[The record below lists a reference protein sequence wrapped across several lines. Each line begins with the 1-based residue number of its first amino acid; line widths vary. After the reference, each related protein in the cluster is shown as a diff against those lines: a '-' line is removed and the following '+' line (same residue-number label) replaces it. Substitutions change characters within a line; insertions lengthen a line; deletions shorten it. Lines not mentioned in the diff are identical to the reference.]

1 MTLFIDIEN
10 KKLVQSLTSDRSVPA
25 PIFMQGDNEPL
36 EIFLLQKGGESLYEI
51 KQLVVGT
58 DFLRVA
64 IARFKGYP
72 KSLTYAAGY
81 ALNPNGAAEVVLPLN
96 TTAIE
101 NAVQESEYI
110 TAFLEVEYSNTA
122 GRIITILQT
131 ACRVKNDLIE
141 NAPAVEL
148 QEQFYDKVYTDA
160 IFSKKSANLSDLADK
175 SASRKNLDVYAK
187 SEVYNK
193 SEVDVQEAKNLKKAS
208 NLADVADK
216 SAARTNL
223 DVPQKRELFKYMKC
237 GIWSDTSLSV
247 TSEYGATLG
256 DDFVAGNCS
265 TFLTIYLPE
274 STAYYTQLY
283 AISYADSGMF
293 IPEISADGRTLKLG
307 YIYQESESGGSEIV
321 ERTAAISKAIEYGD
335 RIALTVDGRNFKLY
349 KGIELVSSGVIPEE
363 LSITGASL
371 FLGWKGLKQVMAYS
385 NSLLLPLT
393 SNEGKT
399 SKINYSIEDFANG
412 NLPPKG
418 ILNSRY
424 HYFRNTFASSFTHNS
439 SHSKGVGGA
448 EIGGK
453 KDVLKISLVPDTY
466 NTSHE
471 YELPTK
477 YFSGNGMLH
486 KIRFS
491 IYLPTTNPNITKV
504 QLRLGSIA
512 PSSAGTIIS
521 KTDNIDKSGVILPKD
536 EWQTV
541 EMILTLKW
549 SGAFKLYLYKGNNSY
564 FKLEEESTDAVYL
577 HSITCSCLQGFEGF
591 FYDAE
596 FEAILSEDVFAEV
609 QKIMA
614 YNAVE
619 KGPQVRNKYN
629 ALLAGKAYCANCKTA
644 MVHTYTKKMGAKVYR
659 YYICSNATKRG
670 WKNCPHPSLSAP
682 ELESYIVSELERIS
696 GDAKLRDEVIDSFYE
711 KANAELAETVK
722 NENSVKRTLTEIRK
736 KISSGTDSLELR
748 KKESDIS
755 GTLSEIGIER
765 QKLEN
770 RIRCGKD
777 RLGQIFADFGLLWRK
792 LNFKE

>member
-1 MTLFIDIEN
+1 MTLFIDVEN

-25 PIFMQGDNEPL
+25 PVFIQGDNEPL
-36 EIFLLQKGGESLYEI
+36 EIFLLQKGGESLYEV
-51 KQLVVGT
+51 KPLVVGT

-72 KSLTYAAGY
+72 KSLTYASGY
-81 ALNPNGAAEVVLPLN
+81 TLNPNGGAEVLLPLN

-110 TAFLEVEYSNTA
+110 TAFLEVEYSDTA
-122 GRIITILQT
+122 GRIVTILQT

-148 QEQFYDKVYTDA
+148 QEQFYDKVYVDEV
-160 IFSKKSANLSDLADK
+160 FSKKSANLSDLADK
-175 SASRKNLDVYAK
+175 SASRTNLSVYSK
-187 SEVYNK
+187 SETDAKDALALEKASNLSDLANKETARSNLSVYSK
-193 SEVDVQEAKNLKKAS
+193 SEVDSKHELDLKKAENLS
-208 NLADVADK
+208 DLADTGQ
-216 SAARTNL
+216 ARANL
-223 DVPQKRELFKYMKC
+223 DVPQKRDLFKYMKC

-247 TSEYGATLG
+247 PSEYGATLG

-265 TFLTIYLPE
+265 TFLTVYLPE
-274 STAYYTQLY
+274 PTSYYTQLY
-283 AISYADSGMF
+283 AISYADSGIF
-293 IPEISADGRTLKLG
+293 TPEISADGNTLKLG

-321 ERTAAISKAIEYGD
+321 EKTAAISKAIEYGD

-349 KGIELVSSGVIPEE
+349 KGIELVSSGVIPDE
-363 LSITGASL
+363 LSITGASS

-393 SNEGKT
+393 ASEGKT
-399 SKINYSIEDFANG
+399 TKINYSIEDFANG
-412 NLPPKG
+412 NFPPKG

-424 HYFRNTFASSFTHNS
+424 NYFRSTFASSFTRNS

-453 KDVLKISLVPDTY
+453 KNVLKISLVPDTY

-504 QLRLGSIA
+504 QLRLGSVA
-512 PSSAGTIIS
+512 PSSAGTIVS

-541 EMILTLKW
+541 EMILSLKW
-549 SGAFKLYLYKGNNSY
+549 SGSFKLYLYKGSNSY
-564 FKLEEESTDAVYL
+564 FKLEEESIDAVYL

-591 FYDAE
+591 FYGAGNSGFWKNYGASSRDLAYYGWSLP
-596 FEAILSEDVFAEV
+596 FEGNGS
-609 QKIMA
+609 
-614 YNAVE
+614 
-619 KGPQVRNKYN
+619 
-629 ALLAGKAYCANCKTA
+629 
-644 MVHTYTKKMGAKVYR
+644 YTKHIAVSSFSSATYLYAEGFPTGLELSQIVLRFDSELPDTSTAENEIQKNVFRLRTNDDTVCEEQLPAIPANR
-659 YYICSNATKRG
+659 PYYIYPKRG
-670 WKNCPHPSLSAP
+670 LP
-682 ELESYIVSELERIS
+682 ELY
-696 GDAKLRDEVIDSFYE
+696 Y
-711 KANAELAETVK
+711 
-722 NENSVKRTLTEIRK
+722 
-736 KISSGTDSLELR
+736 SLEVAPMYAC
-748 KKESDIS
+748 
-755 GTLSEIGIER
+755 
-765 QKLEN
+765 N
-770 RIRCGKD
+770 CGGSVD
-777 RLGQIFADFGLLWRK
+777 LIFTK
-792 LNFKE
+792 VS

>member
-1 MTLFIDIEN
+1 MTLFIDVEN

-25 PIFMQGDNEPL
+25 PVFMQGDNEPL
-36 EIFLLQKGGESLYEI
+36 EIFLLQKGGESLYEV
-51 KQLVVGT
+51 KALVVGT

-81 ALNPNGAAEVVLPLN
+81 ALNPNGGAEVVLPLN

-110 TAFLEVEYSNTA
+110 TAFLEVEYSDTA
-122 GRIITILQT
+122 GRIVTILQT

-148 QEQFYDKVYTDA
+148 QEQFYDKVYTDTV
-160 IFSKKSANLSDLADK
+160 FSKKSANLSDLADK
-175 SASRKNLDVYAK
+175 AASRTNLSVYSK
-187 SEVYNK
+187 SETDAN
-193 SEVDVQEAKNLKKAS
+193 DALALKKAS
-208 NLADVADK
+208 NLSDLANKETARSNLSVYSKSEVDSKQELDLKKAENLSDLADTGQ
-216 SAARTNL
+216 ARANL
-223 DVPQKRELFKYMKC
+223 DVPQKRDLFKYMKC
-237 GIWSDTSLSV
+237 GIWSDASLSV
-247 TSEYGATLG
+247 PSEYGATLG

-265 TFLTIYLPE
+265 TFLTVYLPE
-274 STAYYTQLY
+274 PTAYYTQLY

-293 IPEISADGRTLKLG
+293 TPEISVDGNTLKLG

-349 KGIELVSSGVIPEE
+349 KGIELVSSGIIPDE
-363 LSITGASL
+363 LSITGASS
-371 FLGWKGLKQVMAYS
+371 FLGWKGLKQIMAYS
-385 NSLLLPLT
+385 NSLLLLLT
-393 SNEGKT
+393 ASEGKT
-399 SKINYSIEDFANG
+399 AKINYSIEDFANG
-412 NLPPKG
+412 NFPPKG

-424 HYFRNTFASSFTHNS
+424 HYFRSTFASSFTRNS

-453 KDVLKISLVPDTY
+453 KNALKISLVSDTY

-471 YELPTK
+471 YELPSK

-512 PSSAGTIIS
+512 PTSAGTIVS
-521 KTDNIDKSGVILPKD
+521 KTENIDKSGVILPKD

-591 FYDAE
+591 FYGAGNSGFWKNYGASSRDLAFYGWSLP
-596 FEAILSEDVFAEV
+596 FEG
-609 QKIMA
+609 
-614 YNAVE
+614 N
-619 KGPQVRNKYN
+619 GN
-629 ALLAGKAYCANCKTA
+629 
-644 MVHTYTKKMGAKVYR
+644 YTKHIAVSSFSSTTYLYAEGFPSGLELSQIVLRFDSELPDTSSAEDEIQKNVFRLRTNDDTVCEEQLPAIPANR
-659 YYICSNATKRG
+659 PYYIYPKRG
-670 WKNCPHPSLSAP
+670 LP
-682 ELESYIVSELERIS
+682 ELY
-696 GDAKLRDEVIDSFYE
+696 Y
-711 KANAELAETVK
+711 
-722 NENSVKRTLTEIRK
+722 
-736 KISSGTDSLELR
+736 SLE
-748 KKESDIS
+748 IAPMYAC
-755 GTLSEIGIER
+755 
-765 QKLEN
+765 N
-770 RIRCGKD
+770 CGGSVD
-777 RLGQIFADFGLLWRK
+777 LIFTK
-792 LNFKE
+792 VS

>member
-1 MTLFIDIEN
+1 MTLFIDVEN
-10 KKLVQSLTSDRSVPA
+10 KKLVQSLTSDRSVSA
-25 PIFMQGDNEPL
+25 PVFMQGDNEPL
-36 EIFLLQKGGESLYEI
+36 EIFLLQKGGESLYEV
-51 KQLVVGT
+51 KPLVVGT

-81 ALNPNGAAEVVLPLN
+81 ALNPNGGAEVVLPLN

-110 TAFLEVEYSNTA
+110 TAFLEVEYSDTA
-122 GRIITILQT
+122 GRIVTILQT

-141 NAPAVEL
+141 NAPALEL
-148 QEQFYDKVYTDA
+148 QEQFYDKVYTDTVFA
-160 IFSKKSANLSDLADK
+160 KKSANLSDLADK
-175 SASRKNLDVYAK
+175 SASRANLDVYAK
-187 SEVYNK
+187 GEVYNK
-193 SEVDVQEAKNLKKAS
+193 SEVDTQESKNLKKAS

-223 DVPQKRELFKYMKC
+223 DVPQRRDLFKYMKC

-247 TSEYGATLG
+247 PSEYGATLG

-265 TFLTIYLPE
+265 TFLTVYLPE
-274 STAYYTQLY
+274 PTAYYTQLY
-283 AISYADSGMF
+283 SISYADSGMF
-293 IPEISADGRTLKLG
+293 TPEIPADGNTLKLG
-307 YIYQESESGGSEIV
+307 YIYQESESGGSEMV
-321 ERTAAISKAIEYGD
+321 DRTAEISKAIEYGD

-349 KGIELVSSGVIPEE
+349 KGIELVSSGVIADE
-363 LSITGASL
+363 LSVTGASS

-393 SNEGKT
+393 ASEGKT
-399 SKINYSIEDFANG
+399 AKINYSIEDFANG
-412 NLPPKG
+412 NFPPKG

-424 HYFRNTFASSFTHNS
+424 HYFRSTFASSFTRNS

-453 KDVLKISLVPDTY
+453 KNVLKISLVPDTY

-512 PSSAGTIIS
+512 PASAGTILS
-521 KTDNIDKSGVILPKD
+521 KTDNIDKSGVIMPKD

-549 SGAFKLYLYKGNNSY
+549 SGAFKLYLYKGTSSY

-591 FYDAE
+591 FY
-596 FEAILSEDVFAEV
+596 
-609 QKIMA
+609 
-614 YNAVE
+614 
-619 KGPQVRNKYN
+619 G
-629 ALLAGKAYCANCKTA
+629 AGNS
-644 MVHTYTKKMGAKVYR
+644 GF
-659 YYICSNATKRG
+659 
-670 WKNCPHPSLSAP
+670 WKNHGASS
-682 ELESYIVSELERIS
+682 
-696 GDAKLRDEVIDSFYE
+696 RDLAFY
-711 KANAELAETVK
+711 
-722 NENSVKRTLTEIRK
+722 
-736 KISSGTDSLELR
+736 G
-748 KKESDIS
+748 
-755 GTLSEIGIER
+755 
-765 QKLEN
+765 
-770 RIRCGKD
+770 
-777 RLGQIFADFGLLWRK
+777 
-792 LNFKE
+792 

>member
-1 MTLFIDIEN
+1 MTLFIDVEN

-25 PIFMQGDNEPL
+25 PVFMQGDNEPL
-36 EIFLLQKGGESLYEI
+36 EIFLLQKGGESLYEV
-51 KQLVVGT
+51 KALVVGT

-81 ALNPNGAAEVVLPLN
+81 ALNPNGGAEVVLPLN

-110 TAFLEVEYSNTA
+110 TAFLEVEYSDTA
-122 GRIITILQT
+122 GRIVTILQT

-148 QEQFYDKVYTDA
+148 QEQFYDKVYTDTV
-160 IFSKKSANLSDLADK
+160 FSKKSANLSDLADK
-175 SASRKNLDVYAK
+175 AASRTNLSVYSK
-187 SEVYNK
+187 SETDAN
-193 SEVDVQEAKNLKKAS
+193 DALALKKAS
-208 NLADVADK
+208 NLSDLANKETARSNLSVYSKSEVDSKQELDLKKAETLSDLADTGQ
-216 SAARTNL
+216 ARANL
-223 DVPQKRELFKYMKC
+223 DVPQKRDLFKYMKC
-237 GIWSDTSLSV
+237 GIWSDASLSV
-247 TSEYGATLG
+247 PSEYGATLG

-265 TFLTIYLPE
+265 TFLTVYLPE
-274 STAYYTQLY
+274 PTAYYTQLY
-283 AISYADSGMF
+283 AVSYADSGMF

-307 YIYQESESGGSEIV
+307 YIYQESESGGTETV
-321 ERTAAISKAIEYGD
+321 EKTAAISKAIEYGD

-349 KGIELVSSGVIPEE
+349 KGIELVSSGVIPDE
-363 LSITGASL
+363 LSITGASS

-393 SNEGKT
+393 ASEGKT
-399 SKINYSIEDFANG
+399 AKINYSIEDFANG
-412 NLPPKG
+412 NFPPKG

-424 HYFRNTFASSFTHNS
+424 HYFRSTFASSFTHNS

-453 KDVLKISLVPDTY
+453 KNALKISLVPDTY
-466 NTSHE
+466 NATHE

-512 PSSAGTIIS
+512 PASAGTIVS

-549 SGAFKLYLYKGNNSY
+549 SGAFKLYLYKGSSAY

-577 HSITCSCLQGFEGF
+577 HSITCSCLQGLEGF
-591 FYDAE
+591 FYGAGNSGFWKNYGASSRDLAYYGWSLP
-596 FEAILSEDVFAEV
+596 FEGNGS
-609 QKIMA
+609 
-614 YNAVE
+614 
-619 KGPQVRNKYN
+619 
-629 ALLAGKAYCANCKTA
+629 
-644 MVHTYTKKMGAKVYR
+644 YTKHIAVSSFSSTTYLYAEGFPSGLELSQIVLRFDSELPDTSSAEDEILKNVFRLRTNDDTVCEEQLPAIPANR
-659 YYICSNATKRG
+659 PYYIYPKRG
-670 WKNCPHPSLSAP
+670 LP
-682 ELESYIVSELERIS
+682 ELY
-696 GDAKLRDEVIDSFYE
+696 Y
-711 KANAELAETVK
+711 
-722 NENSVKRTLTEIRK
+722 
-736 KISSGTDSLELR
+736 SLEIAPLYAC
-748 KKESDIS
+748 
-755 GTLSEIGIER
+755 
-765 QKLEN
+765 N
-770 RIRCGKD
+770 CGGSVD
-777 RLGQIFADFGLLWRK
+777 LIFTK
-792 LNFKE
+792 VS

>member
-36 EIFLLQKGGESLYEI
+36 EIFLLQKGGESLYEV
-51 KQLVVGT
+51 KPLVVGT

-64 IARFKGYP
+64 IACFKGYP

-81 ALNPNGAAEVVLPLN
+81 TLNPNGGAEVVLPLN

-110 TAFLEVEYSNTA
+110 TAFLEVEYSDTA
-122 GRIITILQT
+122 GRIVTILQI

-148 QEQFYDKVYTDA
+148 QEQFYDKVYTDTV
-160 IFSKKSANLSDLADK
+160 FSKKSANLSDLADK
-175 SASRKNLDVYAK
+175 AASRTNLSVYSK
-187 SEVYNK
+187 SETDAN
-193 SEVDVQEAKNLKKAS
+193 DALALKKAS
-208 NLADVADK
+208 NLSDLANKETSRSNLSVYSKSEVDSKHELDLKKAENLSDLADTGQ
-216 SAARTNL
+216 ARANL
-223 DVPQKRELFKYMKC
+223 DVPQKRDLFKYMKC
-237 GIWSDTSLSV
+237 GIWSDASLSV
-247 TSEYGATLG
+247 PSEYGTTLG

-265 TFLTIYLPE
+265 TFLTVYLPE
-274 STAYYTQLY
+274 PTAYYMQLY
-283 AISYADSGMF
+283 SISYADSGMF
-293 IPEISADGRTLKLG
+293 TPEISADGNTLKLG

-321 ERTAAISKAIEYGD
+321 ERTVAISKTIEYGD

-349 KGIELVSSGVIPEE
+349 KGIELVSSGVIPDE
-363 LSITGASL
+363 LSITGASS

-393 SNEGKT
+393 ASEGKT
-399 SKINYSIEDFANG
+399 AKINYSIEDFANG
-412 NLPPKG
+412 NFPPKG

-424 HYFRNTFASSFTHNS
+424 HYFRSTFASSFTRNS

-453 KDVLKISLVPDTY
+453 KNVLKISLVPDTY

-504 QLRLGSIA
+504 QLRLGSVA
-512 PSSAGTIIS
+512 PSSAGTIVS

-549 SGAFKLYLYKGNNSY
+549 SGAFKLYLYKGSSAY

-591 FYDAE
+591 FYGAGNSGFWKNHGASSRDLAYYGWSLP
-596 FEAILSEDVFAEV
+596 FEGNGS
-609 QKIMA
+609 
-614 YNAVE
+614 
-619 KGPQVRNKYN
+619 
-629 ALLAGKAYCANCKTA
+629 
-644 MVHTYTKKMGAKVYR
+644 YTKHIAVSSFSSTTYLYAEGFPSGLELSQIVLRFNSELPDTSSAEDEIQKNVFRLRTNDDTVCEEQLPAIPANR
-659 YYICSNATKRG
+659 PYYIYPKRG
-670 WKNCPHPSLSAP
+670 LP
-682 ELESYIVSELERIS
+682 ELY
-696 GDAKLRDEVIDSFYE
+696 Y
-711 KANAELAETVK
+711 
-722 NENSVKRTLTEIRK
+722 
-736 KISSGTDSLELR
+736 SLE
-748 KKESDIS
+748 IAPMYAC
-755 GTLSEIGIER
+755 
-765 QKLEN
+765 N
-770 RIRCGKD
+770 CGGSVD
-777 RLGQIFADFGLLWRK
+777 LIFTK
-792 LNFKE
+792 VS

>member
-1 MTLFIDIEN
+1 MTLFIDVEN

-25 PIFMQGDNEPL
+25 PVFMQGDNEPL
-36 EIFLLQKGGESLYEI
+36 EIFLLQKGGESLYEV
-51 KQLVVGT
+51 KPLVVGT

-81 ALNPNGAAEVVLPLN
+81 ALNPNGGAEVVLPLN

-110 TAFLEVEYSNTA
+110 TAFLEVEYSDTA
-122 GRIITILQT
+122 GRIVTILQT

-148 QEQFYDKVYTDA
+148 QEQFYDRVYTDTV
-160 IFSKKSANLSDLADK
+160 FSKKSANLSDLADK

-187 SEVYNK
+187 GEVYNK
-193 SEVDVQEAKNLKKAS
+193 SQIDAQEAKNLKKAS

-216 SAARTNL
+216 AVARANL
-223 DVPQKRELFKYMKC
+223 DVPQKRDLFKYMKC

-247 TSEYGATLG
+247 PSEYGATLG

-274 STAYYTQLY
+274 PTAYYTQLY
-283 AISYADSGMF
+283 AVSYADSGMF
-293 IPEISADGRTLKLG
+293 TPEISADGNTLKLG
-307 YIYQESESGGSEIV
+307 YIYQESESGGSEMV
-321 ERTAAISKAIEYGD
+321 DRTAAISKAIEYGD

-349 KGIELVSSGVIPEE
+349 KGIELVSSGVIPDE
-363 LSITGASL
+363 LSITGASS

-393 SNEGKT
+393 ASEGKT
-399 SKINYSIEDFANG
+399 AKINYSIEDFANG
-412 NLPPKG
+412 NFPSKG

-424 HYFRNTFASSFTHNS
+424 HYFRSTFASSFTRNS

-453 KDVLKISLVPDTY
+453 KNVLKISLVPDTY
-466 NTSHE
+466 NASHE

-512 PSSAGTIIS
+512 PASAGTIVS

-541 EMILTLKW
+541 EMTLTLKW
-549 SGAFKLYLYKGNNSY
+549 SGAFSSYKRQS
-564 FKLEEESTDAVYL
+564 
-577 HSITCSCLQGFEGF
+577 
-591 FYDAE
+591 
-596 FEAILSEDVFAEV
+596 
-609 QKIMA
+609 
-614 YNAVE
+614 
-619 KGPQVRNKYN
+619 
-629 ALLAGKAYCANCKTA
+629 ALGLPT
-644 MVHTYTKKMGAKVYR
+644 
-659 YYICSNATKRG
+659 
-670 WKNCPHPSLSAP
+670 PSP
-682 ELESYIVSELERIS
+682 
-696 GDAKLRDEVIDSFYE
+696 
-711 KANAELAETVK
+711 
-722 NENSVKRTLTEIRK
+722 
-736 KISSGTDSLELR
+736 
-748 KKESDIS
+748 
-755 GTLSEIGIER
+755 
-765 QKLEN
+765 
-770 RIRCGKD
+770 
-777 RLGQIFADFGLLWRK
+777 
-792 LNFKE
+792 

>member
-1 MTLFIDIEN
+1 MTLFIDVEN

-36 EIFLLQKGGESLYEI
+36 EIFLLQKGGESLYEV
-51 KQLVVGT
+51 KPLVVGT

-122 GRIITILQT
+122 GRIVTILQT

-148 QEQFYDKVYTDA
+148 QEQFYDKVYTDTV
-160 IFSKKSANLSDLADK
+160 FSKKSANLSDLADK

-208 NLADVADK
+208 NLADIADK
-216 SAARTNL
+216 AVARANL

-274 STAYYTQLY
+274 PTAYYTQLY

-293 IPEISADGRTLKLG
+293 TPEISADGRTLKLG

-321 ERTAAISKAIEYGD
+321 ERTATISKAIEYGD

-363 LSITGASL
+363 LSITDASL

-424 HYFRNTFASSFTHNS
+424 HYFRSTFASSFTHNS

-629 ALLAGKAYCANCKTA
+629 ALLAGKVYCANCKTP

>member
-1 MTLFIDIEN
+1 MTLFIDVEN
-10 KKLVQSLTSDRSVPA
+10 KKLVQSLTSDRNVPA
-25 PIFMQGDNEPL
+25 PVFMQGDNEPL
-36 EIFLLQKGGESLYEI
+36 EIFLLQKGGESLYEVKPLI
-51 KQLVVGT
+51 VGT

-81 ALNPNGAAEVVLPLN
+81 ALNPNGGAEVVLPLN

-110 TAFLEVEYSNTA
+110 TAFLEVEYSDTA
-122 GRIITILQT
+122 GRIVTILQT

-148 QEQFYDKVYTDA
+148 QEQFYDKVYTDTV
-160 IFSKKSANLSDLADK
+160 FSKKSSNLSDLADK
-175 SASRKNLDVYAK
+175 AASRTNLSVYSK
-187 SEVYNK
+187 SETDAN
-193 SEVDVQEAKNLKKAS
+193 DALALKKAS
-208 NLADVADK
+208 NLSDLANKETARSNLSVYSKSEVDSKQELDLKKAENLSDLADTGQ
-216 SAARTNL
+216 ARANL
-223 DVPQKRELFKYMKC
+223 DVPQKRDLFKYMKC
-237 GIWSDTSLSV
+237 GIWSDASLSV
-247 TSEYGATLG
+247 PSEYGATLG

-265 TFLTIYLPE
+265 TFLTVYLPE
-274 STAYYTQLY
+274 PTAYYTQLY

-293 IPEISADGRTLKLG
+293 TPEISADGRTLKLG

-349 KGIELVSSGVIPEE
+349 KGIELVSSGTIPDE
-363 LSITGASL
+363 LSITGSSS

-393 SNEGKT
+393 ASEGKT
-399 SKINYSIEDFANG
+399 AKINYSIEDFANG
-412 NLPPKG
+412 NFPPKG

-424 HYFRNTFASSFTHNS
+424 YYFRSAFASSFTRNS
-439 SHSKGVGGA
+439 LHSKGVGGA

-453 KDVLKISLVPDTY
+453 KNALKISLVPDTY
-466 NTSHE
+466 NASHE

-477 YFSGNGMLH
+477 YFSGNGMLY

-512 PSSAGTIIS
+512 PSSAGTIVS
-521 KTDNIDKSGVILPKD
+521 KTDKIDKSGVILPKD

-591 FYDAE
+591 FYGAGNSGFWKNYGASNRDLAFYGWSLP
-596 FEAILSEDVFAEV
+596 FEGNGS
-609 QKIMA
+609 
-614 YNAVE
+614 
-619 KGPQVRNKYN
+619 
-629 ALLAGKAYCANCKTA
+629 
-644 MVHTYTKKMGAKVYR
+644 YTKHIAVSSFSSTTYLYAEGFPSGLELSQIVLRFDSELPDTSSAEDEIQKNVFRLRTNDDTVCEEQLPAIPANR
-659 YYICSNATKRG
+659 PYYIYPKRG
-670 WKNCPHPSLSAP
+670 LP
-682 ELESYIVSELERIS
+682 ELY
-696 GDAKLRDEVIDSFYE
+696 Y
-711 KANAELAETVK
+711 
-722 NENSVKRTLTEIRK
+722 
-736 KISSGTDSLELR
+736 SLE
-748 KKESDIS
+748 IAPMYAC
-755 GTLSEIGIER
+755 
-765 QKLEN
+765 N
-770 RIRCGKD
+770 CGGSVD
-777 RLGQIFADFGLLWRK
+777 LIFTK
-792 LNFKE
+792 VS

>member
-1 MTLFIDIEN
+1 MTLFIDVEN

-25 PIFMQGDNEPL
+25 PVFMQGDNEPL
-36 EIFLLQKGGESLYEI
+36 EIFLLQKGGESLYEV
-51 KQLVVGT
+51 KPLVVGT

-81 ALNPNGAAEVVLPLN
+81 TLNPNGGAEVVLPLN

-110 TAFLEVEYSNTA
+110 TAFLEVEYSDTA
-122 GRIITILQT
+122 GRIVTILQT
-131 ACRVKNDLIE
+131 VCRVKNDLIE
-141 NAPAVEL
+141 NAPSVEL
-148 QEQFYDKVYTDA
+148 QEQFYDKVYTDTV
-160 IFSKKSANLSDLADK
+160 FSKKSANLSDLADK

-193 SEVDVQEAKNLKKAS
+193 SQIDAQEAKNLKKVS

-216 SAARTNL
+216 SVARTNL
-223 DVPQKRELFKYMKC
+223 DVPQRRDLFKYMKC

-247 TSEYGATLG
+247 PSEYGATLG

-274 STAYYTQLY
+274 PTAYYTQLY
-283 AISYADSGMF
+283 AVSYADSGMF
-293 IPEISADGRTLKLG
+293 TPEISADGKTLKLG
-307 YIYQESESGGSEIV
+307 YIYRESESCGTETV
-321 ERTAAISKAIEYGD
+321 EKTAAISKAIEYGD

-349 KGIELVSSGVIPEE
+349 KGIELVSSGVIPDE
-363 LSITGASL
+363 LSITGASS

-393 SNEGKT
+393 ASEGKT
-399 SKINYSIEDFANG
+399 AKINYSIEDFANG
-412 NLPPKG
+412 NFPPKG

-424 HYFRNTFASSFTHNS
+424 HYFRSTFTSSFTRNS
-439 SHSKGVGGA
+439 PHSKGVGGA

-453 KDVLKISLVPDTY
+453 KNALKISLVPDTY
-466 NTSHE
+466 NASHE

-512 PSSAGTIIS
+512 PTSAGTIVS

-549 SGAFKLYLYKGNNSY
+549 SGAFKLYLYKGSNSY

-591 FYDAE
+591 FYGAGNSGFWKNHGASSRDLAFYGWSLP
-596 FEAILSEDVFAEV
+596 FEGNGS
-609 QKIMA
+609 
-614 YNAVE
+614 
-619 KGPQVRNKYN
+619 
-629 ALLAGKAYCANCKTA
+629 
-644 MVHTYTKKMGAKVYR
+644 YTKHIAVSSFSSTTYLYAEGFPTGLELSQIVLRFDSELPDTSSAEDEIQKNVFRLRTNDDTVCEEQLSAIPANR
-659 YYICSNATKRG
+659 PYYIYPKRG
-670 WKNCPHPSLSAP
+670 LP
-682 ELESYIVSELERIS
+682 ELY
-696 GDAKLRDEVIDSFYE
+696 Y
-711 KANAELAETVK
+711 
-722 NENSVKRTLTEIRK
+722 
-736 KISSGTDSLELR
+736 SLE
-748 KKESDIS
+748 IAPMYAC
-755 GTLSEIGIER
+755 
-765 QKLEN
+765 N
-770 RIRCGKD
+770 CGGSVD
-777 RLGQIFADFGLLWRK
+777 LIFTK
-792 LNFKE
+792 VS

>member
-1 MTLFIDIEN
+1 MTLFIDVEN

-25 PIFMQGDNEPL
+25 PVFMQGDNEPL
-36 EIFLLQKGGESLYEI
+36 EIFLLQKGGESLYEV
-51 KQLVVGT
+51 KPLVVGT

-72 KSLTYAAGY
+72 KSLTYTSGY
-81 ALNPNGAAEVVLPLN
+81 ALNPNGGAEVLLPLN

-110 TAFLEVEYSNTA
+110 TAFLEVEYSDTA
-122 GRIITILQT
+122 GRIVTILQT

-141 NAPAVEL
+141 NAPSVEL
-148 QEQFYDKVYTDA
+148 QEQFYDRVYTDTV
-160 IFSKKSANLSDLADK
+160 FSKKSANLSDLADK
-175 SASRKNLDVYAK
+175 SVSRKNLDVYAK

-193 SEVDVQEAKNLKKAS
+193 SEVDTQEAKNLKKAS

-216 SAARTNL
+216 SVARANL
-223 DVPQKRELFKYMKC
+223 DVPQKRDLFKYMKC

-247 TSEYGATLG
+247 PSEYGATLG

-265 TFLTIYLPE
+265 TFLTVYLPE
-274 STAYYTQLY
+274 PTSYYTQLY
-283 AISYADSGMF
+283 SISYADSGIF
-293 IPEISADGRTLKLG
+293 TPEISADGRTLKLG
-307 YIYQESESGGSEIV
+307 YIYQESGGIETV
-321 ERTAAISKAIEYGD
+321 EKTATISRAIEYGD

-349 KGIELVSSGVIPEE
+349 KGIELVSSGVIPDE
-363 LSITGASL
+363 LSITGVSS

-393 SNEGKT
+393 ASEGKT
-399 SKINYSIEDFANG
+399 AKINYSIEDFANG
-412 NLPPKG
+412 NFPPKG

-424 HYFRNTFASSFTHNS
+424 NYFRSTFASSFTRNS
-439 SHSKGVGGA
+439 YHSKGVGGA

-453 KDVLKISLVPDTY
+453 KNVLKISLVPDTY

-512 PSSAGTIIS
+512 PASAGTIVP

-549 SGAFKLYLYKGNNSY
+549 SGSFKLYLYKGNNSY

-591 FYDAE
+591 FYGAGNSGFWKNYGASNRDLAFYGWSLP
-596 FEAILSEDVFAEV
+596 FEGNGS
-609 QKIMA
+609 
-614 YNAVE
+614 
-619 KGPQVRNKYN
+619 
-629 ALLAGKAYCANCKTA
+629 
-644 MVHTYTKKMGAKVYR
+644 YTKHIAVSSFSSATYLYAEGFPSGLELSQIVLRFDSELPDTSSAEDEIQKNVFRLRTNDDTVWEEQLPAIPANSP
-659 YYICSNATKRG
+659 YYIYPKRG
-670 WKNCPHPSLSAP
+670 LP
-682 ELESYIVSELERIS
+682 ELY
-696 GDAKLRDEVIDSFYE
+696 Y
-711 KANAELAETVK
+711 
-722 NENSVKRTLTEIRK
+722 
-736 KISSGTDSLELR
+736 SLEVAPMYAC
-748 KKESDIS
+748 
-755 GTLSEIGIER
+755 
-765 QKLEN
+765 N
-770 RIRCGKD
+770 CGGSVD
-777 RLGQIFADFGLLWRK
+777 LIFTK
-792 LNFKE
+792 VS

>member
-1 MTLFIDIEN
+1 MTLFIDVEN

-25 PIFMQGDNEPL
+25 PVFMQGDNEPL
-36 EIFLLQKGGESLYEI
+36 EIFLLQKGGESLYEV
-51 KQLVVGT
+51 KPLVVGT

-81 ALNPNGAAEVVLPLN
+81 TLNPNGGAEVVLPLN

-110 TAFLEVEYSNTA
+110 TAFLEVEYSDIA
-122 GRIITILQT
+122 GRIVTILQT
-131 ACRVKNDLIE
+131 TCRVKNDLIE

-148 QEQFYDKVYTDA
+148 QEQFYDRVYTDTV
-160 IFSKKSANLSDLADK
+160 FSKKSANLSDLADK
-175 SASRKNLDVYAK
+175 SASRANLDVYAK
-187 SEVYNK
+187 GEIYNK
-193 SEVDVQEAKNLKKAS
+193 SQVDTQESKNLKKAS

-216 SAARTNL
+216 SVARTNL
-223 DVPQKRELFKYMKC
+223 DVPQRRDLFKYMKC
-237 GIWSDTSLSV
+237 GIWSDTLLSV
-247 TSEYGATLG
+247 PSEYGATLG

-265 TFLTIYLPE
+265 TFLTVYLPE
-274 STAYYTQLY
+274 PTSYYTQLY

-293 IPEISADGRTLKLG
+293 TPEISADGNTLKLG

-349 KGIELVSSGVIPEE
+349 KGIELVSSGVIPDE
-363 LSITGASL
+363 LSITGASS

-385 NSLLLPLT
+385 NSLPLT
-393 SNEGKT
+393 ASEGKT
-399 SKINYSIEDFANG
+399 AKINYSIEDFANG
-412 NLPPKG
+412 NFPPKG

-424 HYFRNTFASSFTHNS
+424 HYFRSTFASSFTRNS

-453 KDVLKISLVPDTY
+453 KNVLKISLVPDTY

-512 PSSAGTIIS
+512 PTSAGTIVS

-549 SGAFKLYLYKGNNSY
+549 SGAFKLYLYKGTSSY

-591 FYDAE
+591 FYGAGNSGFWKNYGASSRDLAFYGWSLP
-596 FEAILSEDVFAEV
+596 FEGNGS
-609 QKIMA
+609 
-614 YNAVE
+614 
-619 KGPQVRNKYN
+619 
-629 ALLAGKAYCANCKTA
+629 
-644 MVHTYTKKMGAKVYR
+644 YTKHIAVSSFSSTTYLYAEGFPTGLELSQIVLRFDSELPDTSSAEDEIQKNVFRLRTNDDTVWEEQLPAIPANR
-659 YYICSNATKRG
+659 PYYIYPKRG
-670 WKNCPHPSLSAP
+670 LP
-682 ELESYIVSELERIS
+682 ELY
-696 GDAKLRDEVIDSFYE
+696 Y
-711 KANAELAETVK
+711 
-722 NENSVKRTLTEIRK
+722 
-736 KISSGTDSLELR
+736 SLEVAPMYAC
-748 KKESDIS
+748 
-755 GTLSEIGIER
+755 
-765 QKLEN
+765 N
-770 RIRCGKD
+770 CGGSVD
-777 RLGQIFADFGLLWRK
+777 LIFTK
-792 LNFKE
+792 VS

>member
-36 EIFLLQKGGESLYEI
+36 EIFLLQKGGESLYEV
-51 KQLVVGT
+51 KPLVVGT

-72 KSLTYAAGY
+72 KSLTYATGY

-110 TAFLEVEYSNTA
+110 TAFLEVEYSDTA
-122 GRIITILQT
+122 GRIVTILQT

-141 NAPAVEL
+141 NAPSVEL
-148 QEQFYDKVYTDA
+148 QEQFYDKVYTDTV
-160 IFSKKSANLSDLADK
+160 FSKKSANLSDLADK
-175 SASRKNLDVYAK
+175 AASRTNLSVYSK
-187 SEVYNK
+187 SETDAN
-193 SEVDVQEAKNLKKAS
+193 DALALKKAS
-208 NLADVADK
+208 NLSDLANKETARSNLSVYSKSEVDSKHELDLKKAENLSDLADTGQ
-216 SAARTNL
+216 ARANL
-223 DVPQKRELFKYMKC
+223 DVPQKRDLFKYMKC

-247 TSEYGATLG
+247 PSEYGTTLG

-265 TFLTIYLPE
+265 TFLTVYLPE
-274 STAYYTQLY
+274 PISYYTQLY
-283 AISYADSGMF
+283 SISYADSGMF
-293 IPEISADGRTLKLG
+293 TPEISADGRTLKLG
-307 YIYQESESGGSEIV
+307 YIYQENESGGIETV
-321 ERTAAISKAIEYGD
+321 EKTAAISKAIEYGD

-349 KGIELVSSGVIPEE
+349 KGIELVSSGVIPDE
-363 LSITGASL
+363 LSITGASS

-393 SNEGKT
+393 ASEGKT
-399 SKINYSIEDFANG
+399 AKINYSIEDFANG
-412 NLPPKG
+412 NFPPKG

-424 HYFRNTFASSFTHNS
+424 NYFRSTFTSSFTRNS

-453 KDVLKISLVPDTY
+453 KNVLKISLVPDTY

-504 QLRLGSIA
+504 QLRLGSVA
-512 PSSAGTIIS
+512 PSSAGTIVS

-549 SGAFKLYLYKGNNSY
+549 SGAFKLYLYKGSNSY

-591 FYDAE
+591 FYGAGNSGFWKNYGASSRDLAYYGWSMP
-596 FEAILSEDVFAEV
+596 FEGNGS
-609 QKIMA
+609 
-614 YNAVE
+614 
-619 KGPQVRNKYN
+619 
-629 ALLAGKAYCANCKTA
+629 
-644 MVHTYTKKMGAKVYR
+644 YTKHIAVSSFSSTTYLYAEGFPSGLELSQIVLRFDSELPDTSSAEDEIQKNVFRLRTNDDTVCEEQLPAIPANR
-659 YYICSNATKRG
+659 PYYIYPKRG
-670 WKNCPHPSLSAP
+670 LP
-682 ELESYIVSELERIS
+682 ELY
-696 GDAKLRDEVIDSFYE
+696 Y
-711 KANAELAETVK
+711 
-722 NENSVKRTLTEIRK
+722 
-736 KISSGTDSLELR
+736 SLEVAPMYAC
-748 KKESDIS
+748 
-755 GTLSEIGIER
+755 
-765 QKLEN
+765 N
-770 RIRCGKD
+770 CGGSID
-777 RLGQIFADFGLLWRK
+777 LIFTK
-792 LNFKE
+792 VS

>member
-25 PIFMQGDNEPL
+25 PVFMQGDNEPL
-36 EIFLLQKGGESLYEI
+36 QIRLLERGEDNLFVE
-51 KQLVVGT
+51 KPLMVGT

-72 KSLTYAAGY
+72 KLLTYASGY
-81 ALNPNGAAEVVLPLN
+81 TLNPNGGAEVVLPLN

-110 TAFLEVEYSNTA
+110 TAFLEVEYSDTA

-131 ACRVKNDLIE
+131 ACCVKNDLIE

-148 QEQFYDKVYTDA
+148 QVQFYDRVYTDSV
-160 IFSKKSANLSDLADK
+160 FSKKSANLSDLADK

-187 SEVYNK
+187 GEVYNK
-193 SEVDVQEAKNLKKAS
+193 SQIDAQEAKNLKKAS
-208 NLADVADK
+208 NLADIADK
-216 SAARTNL
+216 SAARTNI
-223 DVPQKRELFKYMKC
+223 DVPQRRDLFKYMKC

-247 TSEYGATLG
+247 PSEYGATLG

-274 STAYYTQLY
+274 PTSYYTQLY
-283 AISYADSGMF
+283 AVSYADSGIF
-293 IPEISADGRTLKLG
+293 TPEISADGRTLKLG
-307 YIYQESESGGSEIV
+307 YIYQESESGGTETV
-321 ERTAAISKAIEYGD
+321 EKTAAISKAIEYGD

-349 KGIELVSSGVIPEE
+349 KGIELVSSGVIPDE
-363 LSITGASL
+363 LSITGASS
-371 FLGWKGLKQVMAYS
+371 FLGWKGLKQVLAYS

-393 SNEGKT
+393 ASEGKT
-399 SKINYSIEDFANG
+399 AKINYSIEDFANG
-412 NLPPKG
+412 NFPPKG

-424 HYFRNTFASSFTHNS
+424 NYFRSTFASSFTRNS

-453 KDVLKISLVPDTY
+453 KNVLKISLVPDTY
-466 NTSHE
+466 NASHE

-512 PSSAGTIIS
+512 PASAGTIVS

-549 SGAFKLYLYKGNNSY
+549 SGAFKLYLYKGSNSY

-591 FYDAE
+591 FYGAGNSGFWKNYGASSRDLAYYGWSLP
-596 FEAILSEDVFAEV
+596 FEGNGS
-609 QKIMA
+609 
-614 YNAVE
+614 
-619 KGPQVRNKYN
+619 
-629 ALLAGKAYCANCKTA
+629 
-644 MVHTYTKKMGAKVYR
+644 YTKHIAVSSFSSTTYLYAEGFPSGLELSQIVLRFDSELPDTSSAEDEIQKNVFRLRTNDDTVWEEQLPAIPANR
-659 YYICSNATKRG
+659 SYYIYPKRELPANDSALKADVLKS
-670 WKNCPHPSLSAP
+670 WKSE
-682 ELESYIVSELERIS
+682 ELKR
-696 GDAKLRDEVIDSFYE
+696 R
-711 KANAELAETVK
+711 KARGEE
-722 NENSVKRTLTEIRK
+722 
-736 KISSGTDSLELR
+736 
-748 KKESDIS
+748 
-755 GTLSEIGIER
+755 
-765 QKLEN
+765 
-770 RIRCGKD
+770 
-777 RLGQIFADFGLLWRK
+777 
-792 LNFKE
+792 

>member
-25 PIFMQGDNEPL
+25 PVFIQGDNEPL
-36 EIFLLQKGGESLYEI
+36 EIFLLQKGGESLYEV
-51 KQLVVGT
+51 KPLVVGT

-72 KSLTYAAGY
+72 KSLTYATGY
-81 ALNPNGAAEVVLPLN
+81 ALNPNGGAEVVLPLN

-110 TAFLEVEYSNTA
+110 TAFLEVEYSDTA
-122 GRIITILQT
+122 GRIVTILQT

-148 QEQFYDKVYTDA
+148 QEQFYDKVYVDEV
-160 IFSKKSANLSDLADK
+160 FSKKSANLSDLADK
-175 SASRKNLDVYAK
+175 AASRTNLSVYSK
-187 SEVYNK
+187 SETDAN
-193 SEVDVQEAKNLKKAS
+193 DALALKKAS
-208 NLADVADK
+208 NLSDLANKETSRSNLSVYSKSEVDSKHELDLKKAENLSDLADTGQ
-216 SAARTNL
+216 ARANL
-223 DVPQKRELFKYMKC
+223 DVPQKRDLFKYMKC
-237 GIWSDTSLSV
+237 GIWSDASLSV
-247 TSEYGATLG
+247 PSEYGTTLG

-265 TFLTIYLPE
+265 TFLTVYLPE
-274 STAYYTQLY
+274 PTSYYTQLY

-293 IPEISADGRTLKLG
+293 TPEISADGRTLKLG
-307 YIYQESESGGSEIV
+307 YIYQESESGGTETV
-321 ERTAAISKAIEYGD
+321 EKTAAISKAIEYGD

-349 KGIELVSSGVIPEE
+349 KGIELVSSGIIPDE
-363 LSITGASL
+363 LSITGASS
-371 FLGWKGLKQVMAYS
+371 FLGWKGLKQIMAYS

-393 SNEGKT
+393 ASEGKT
-399 SKINYSIEDFANG
+399 AKINYSIEDFANG
-412 NLPPKG
+412 NFPPKG

-424 HYFRNTFASSFTHNS
+424 NYFRSTFASSFTRNS

-453 KDVLKISLVPDTY
+453 KNVLKISLVPDTY
-466 NTSHE
+466 SASHE

-504 QLRLGSIA
+504 QLRLGSVA
-512 PSSAGTIIS
+512 PSSAGTIVS

-577 HSITCSCLQGFEGF
+577 HSITCSCLQGLEGF
-591 FYDAE
+591 FYGAGNSGFWKNYGASNRDLAFYGWSLP
-596 FEAILSEDVFAEV
+596 FEGNGS
-609 QKIMA
+609 
-614 YNAVE
+614 
-619 KGPQVRNKYN
+619 
-629 ALLAGKAYCANCKTA
+629 
-644 MVHTYTKKMGAKVYR
+644 YTKHIAVSSFSSTTYLYAEGFPTGLELSQIVLRFDSELPDTSSAEDEIQKNVFRLRTNDETVCEEQLPAIPANR
-659 YYICSNATKRG
+659 SYYIYPKRG
-670 WKNCPHPSLSAP
+670 LP
-682 ELESYIVSELERIS
+682 ELY
-696 GDAKLRDEVIDSFYE
+696 Y
-711 KANAELAETVK
+711 
-722 NENSVKRTLTEIRK
+722 
-736 KISSGTDSLELR
+736 SLEVAPLYAC
-748 KKESDIS
+748 
-755 GTLSEIGIER
+755 
-765 QKLEN
+765 N
-770 RIRCGKD
+770 CGGSVD
-777 RLGQIFADFGLLWRK
+777 LIFTK
-792 LNFKE
+792 VN

>member
-1 MTLFIDIEN
+1 MTLFIDVEN

-25 PIFMQGDNEPL
+25 PVFMQGDNEPL
-36 EIFLLQKGGESLYEI
+36 EIFLLQKGGESLYEV
-51 KQLVVGT
+51 KPLVVGT

-81 ALNPNGAAEVVLPLN
+81 TLNPNGGAEVLLPLN

-110 TAFLEVEYSNTA
+110 TAFLEVEYSDTA
-122 GRIITILQT
+122 GRIVTILQT

-148 QEQFYDKVYTDA
+148 QEQFYDKVYVDEV
-160 IFSKKSANLSDLADK
+160 FSKKSANLSDLADK
-175 SASRKNLDVYAK
+175 AASRTNLSVYSK
-187 SEVYNK
+187 SETDAN
-193 SEVDVQEAKNLKKAS
+193 DALALKKAS
-208 NLADVADK
+208 NLSDLANKETSRSNLSVYSKSEVDSKHELDLKKAENLSDLADTGQ
-216 SAARTNL
+216 ARANL
-223 DVPQKRELFKYMKC
+223 DVPQKRDLFKYMKC
-237 GIWSDTSLSV
+237 GIWSDASLSV
-247 TSEYGATLG
+247 PSEYGTTLG

-265 TFLTIYLPE
+265 TFLTVYLPE
-274 STAYYTQLY
+274 PTSYYTQLY

-293 IPEISADGRTLKLG
+293 TPEISADGRTLKLG
-307 YIYQESESGGSEIV
+307 YIYQESESGGTETV
-321 ERTAAISKAIEYGD
+321 EKTAAISKAIEYGD

-349 KGIELVSSGVIPEE
+349 KGIELVSSGVIPDE
-363 LSITGASL
+363 LSITGASS

-393 SNEGKT
+393 ANEGKT
-399 SKINYSIEDFANG
+399 AKINYSIEDFANG
-412 NLPPKG
+412 NFPPKG

-424 HYFRNTFASSFTHNS
+424 NYFRSTFASSFTRNS

-453 KDVLKISLVPDTY
+453 KNVLKISLVPDTY
-466 NTSHE
+466 NASHE

-504 QLRLGSIA
+504 QLRLGSTA
-512 PSSAGTIIS
+512 PSSAGTIVS

-549 SGAFKLYLYKGNNSY
+549 SGAFKLYLYKGSSAY

-591 FYDAE
+591 FYGAGNSGFWKNYGASSRDLAYYGWSMP
-596 FEAILSEDVFAEV
+596 FEGNGS
-609 QKIMA
+609 
-614 YNAVE
+614 
-619 KGPQVRNKYN
+619 
-629 ALLAGKAYCANCKTA
+629 
-644 MVHTYTKKMGAKVYR
+644 YTKHIAVSSFSSTTYLYAEGFPSGLELSQIVLRFDSELPDTSSAEDEILKNVFRLRTNDDTVCEEQLPAIPANR
-659 YYICSNATKRG
+659 PYYIYPKRG
-670 WKNCPHPSLSAP
+670 LP
-682 ELESYIVSELERIS
+682 ELY
-696 GDAKLRDEVIDSFYE
+696 Y
-711 KANAELAETVK
+711 
-722 NENSVKRTLTEIRK
+722 
-736 KISSGTDSLELR
+736 SLEVAPMYAC
-748 KKESDIS
+748 
-755 GTLSEIGIER
+755 
-765 QKLEN
+765 N
-770 RIRCGKD
+770 CGGSVD
-777 RLGQIFADFGLLWRK
+777 LIFTK
-792 LNFKE
+792 VS

>member
-1 MTLFIDIEN
+1 MTLFIDVEN

-36 EIFLLQKGGESLYEI
+36 EIFLLQKGGESLYEV
-51 KQLVVGT
+51 KPLVVGT

-110 TAFLEVEYSNTA
+110 TAFLEVEYSNT
-122 GRIITILQT
+122 GGKVITVLQT
-131 ACRVKNDLIE
+131 ACRVKNDLID
-141 NAPAVEL
+141 NAPTVEL
-148 QEQFYDKVYTDA
+148 QEQFYDKVYVDEV
-160 IFSKKSANLSDLADK
+160 FSKKSANLSDLADK
-175 SASRKNLDVYAK
+175 AASRTNLGVYSK
-187 SEVYNK
+187 SETDAKDALALEKASNLSDLANKETARSNLSVYSK
-193 SEVDVQEAKNLKKAS
+193 SEVDSKHELDLKKAENLS
-208 NLADVADK
+208 DLADTEQ
-216 SAARTNL
+216 ARSNL
-223 DVPQKRELFKYMKC
+223 DVPQKRDLFKYMKC
-237 GIWSDTSLSV
+237 GIWSDASLSV
-247 TSEYGATLG
+247 PSEYGTTLG

-265 TFLTIYLPE
+265 TFLTVYLPE
-274 STAYYTQLY
+274 PTSYYTQLY
-283 AISYADSGMF
+283 AISYADSGIF
-293 IPEISADGRTLKLG
+293 TPEISADGRTLKLG
-307 YIYQESESGGSEIV
+307 YIYQESESGGTETV
-321 ERTAAISKAIEYGD
+321 EKTAAISKAIEYGD

-349 KGIELVSSGVIPEE
+349 KGIELVSSGVIPDE
-363 LSITGASL
+363 LSITGASS

-393 SNEGKT
+393 ASEGKT
-399 SKINYSIEDFANG
+399 AKINYSIEDFANG
-412 NLPPKG
+412 NSPPKG

-424 HYFRNTFASSFTHNS
+424 HYFRSTFASSFTRNS

-453 KDVLKISLVPDTY
+453 KNVLKISLVPDTY

-504 QLRLGSIA
+504 QLRLGSVA
-512 PSSAGTIIS
+512 PSSAGTIVS

-549 SGAFKLYLYKGNNSY
+549 SGAFKLYLYKGSNSY

-591 FYDAE
+591 FYGAGNSGFWKNYGASSRDLAYYGWSLP
-596 FEAILSEDVFAEV
+596 FEGNGS
-609 QKIMA
+609 
-614 YNAVE
+614 
-619 KGPQVRNKYN
+619 
-629 ALLAGKAYCANCKTA
+629 
-644 MVHTYTKKMGAKVYR
+644 YTKHIAVSSFSSTTYLYAEGFPSGLELSQIVLRFDSELPDTSSAEEEIQKNVFRLRTNDDTVCEEQLPAIPANR
-659 YYICSNATKRG
+659 PYYIYPKRG
-670 WKNCPHPSLSAP
+670 LP
-682 ELESYIVSELERIS
+682 ELY
-696 GDAKLRDEVIDSFYE
+696 Y
-711 KANAELAETVK
+711 
-722 NENSVKRTLTEIRK
+722 
-736 KISSGTDSLELR
+736 SLE
-748 KKESDIS
+748 IAPMYAC
-755 GTLSEIGIER
+755 
-765 QKLEN
+765 N
-770 RIRCGKD
+770 CGGSVD
-777 RLGQIFADFGLLWRK
+777 LIFTK
-792 LNFKE
+792 VS

>member
-1 MTLFIDIEN
+1 MTLFIDVEN

-25 PIFMQGDNEPL
+25 PVFMQGDNEPL
-36 EIFLLQKGGESLYEI
+36 EIFLLQKGGESLYEV
-51 KQLVVGT
+51 KPLVVGT

-72 KSLTYAAGY
+72 KSLTYASGY
-81 ALNPNGAAEVVLPLN
+81 TLNPNGGAEVLLPLN

-110 TAFLEVEYSNTA
+110 SAFLEVEYSDTA
-122 GRIITILQT
+122 GRIVTILQT

-148 QEQFYDKVYTDA
+148 QEQFYDKVYTDTV
-160 IFSKKSANLSDLADK
+160 FSKKSANLSDLADK
-175 SASRKNLDVYAK
+175 AASRTNLSVYSK
-187 SEVYNK
+187 SETDAN
-193 SEVDVQEAKNLKKAS
+193 DALALKKAS
-208 NLADVADK
+208 NLSDLANKETSRSNLSVYSKSEVDSKHELDLKKAENLSDLADTGQ
-216 SAARTNL
+216 ARANL
-223 DVPQKRELFKYMKC
+223 DVPQKRDLFKYMKC

-247 TSEYGATLG
+247 PSEYGATLG

-265 TFLTIYLPE
+265 TFLTVYLPE
-274 STAYYTQLY
+274 PTSYYTQLY

-293 IPEISADGRTLKLG
+293 TPEISADGNTLKLG

-321 ERTAAISKAIEYGD
+321 ERTVAISKTIEYGD

-349 KGIELVSSGVIPEE
+349 KGIELVSSGVIPDE
-363 LSITGASL
+363 LSITGASS

-393 SNEGKT
+393 ASEGKT
-399 SKINYSIEDFANG
+399 AKINYSIEDFANG
-412 NLPPKG
+412 NFPPKG

-424 HYFRNTFASSFTHNS
+424 NYFRSTFTSSFTRNS

-453 KDVLKISLVPDTY
+453 KNVLKISLVPDTY
-466 NTSHE
+466 NASHE

-486 KIRFS
+486 KISFS

-504 QLRLGSIA
+504 QLRLGSTA
-512 PSSAGTIIS
+512 PSSAGTIVS
-521 KTDNIDKSGVILPKD
+521 KTDNIDKSGMILPKD

-549 SGAFKLYLYKGNNSY
+549 SGAFKLYLYKGSSAY

-591 FYDAE
+591 FYGAGNSGFWKNYGASSRDLAYYGWSMP
-596 FEAILSEDVFAEV
+596 FEGNGS
-609 QKIMA
+609 
-614 YNAVE
+614 
-619 KGPQVRNKYN
+619 
-629 ALLAGKAYCANCKTA
+629 
-644 MVHTYTKKMGAKVYR
+644 YTKHIAVSSFSSTTYLYAEGFPSGLELSQIVLRFDSELPDTSSAEDEILKNVFRLRTNDDTVCEEQLPAIPANR
-659 YYICSNATKRG
+659 PYYIYPKRG
-670 WKNCPHPSLSAP
+670 LP
-682 ELESYIVSELERIS
+682 ELY
-696 GDAKLRDEVIDSFYE
+696 Y
-711 KANAELAETVK
+711 
-722 NENSVKRTLTEIRK
+722 
-736 KISSGTDSLELR
+736 SLEVAPMYAC
-748 KKESDIS
+748 
-755 GTLSEIGIER
+755 
-765 QKLEN
+765 N
-770 RIRCGKD
+770 CGGSVD
-777 RLGQIFADFGLLWRK
+777 LIFTK
-792 LNFKE
+792 VS

>member
-1 MTLFIDIEN
+1 MTLFIDVEN

-36 EIFLLQKGGESLYEI
+36 EIFLLQKGGESLYEV
-51 KQLVVGT
+51 KPLVIGT

-72 KSLTYAAGY
+72 KSLTYASGY

-110 TAFLEVEYSNTA
+110 TAFLEVEYSDTA
-122 GRIITILQT
+122 GRIVTILQT

-141 NAPAVEL
+141 NAPSVEL
-148 QEQFYDKVYTDA
+148 QEQFYDKVYTDTV
-160 IFSKKSANLSDLADK
+160 FSKKSANLSDLADK
-175 SASRKNLDVYAK
+175 AASRTNLSVYSK
-187 SEVYNK
+187 SETDAN
-193 SEVDVQEAKNLKKAS
+193 DALALKKAS
-208 NLADVADK
+208 NLSDLANKETARSNLSVYSKSEVDSKHELDLKKAENLSDLADTGQ
-216 SAARTNL
+216 ARANL
-223 DVPQKRELFKYMKC
+223 DVPQKRDLFKYMKC

-247 TSEYGATLG
+247 PSEYGATLG

-274 STAYYTQLY
+274 PTAYYTQLY

-293 IPEISADGRTLKLG
+293 TPEISADGRTLKLG
-307 YIYQESESGGSEIV
+307 YIYQESESGGTETV
-321 ERTAAISKAIEYGD
+321 EKTAAISKAIEYGD

-349 KGIELVSSGVIPEE
+349 KGIELVSSGTIPDE
-363 LSITGASL
+363 LSITGASS

-393 SNEGKT
+393 ASEGKT
-399 SKINYSIEDFANG
+399 AKINYSIEDFANG
-412 NLPPKG
+412 NFPPKG

-424 HYFRNTFASSFTHNS
+424 HYFRSTFESSFTRNS

-453 KDVLKISLVPDTY
+453 KNVLKISLVPDTY
-466 NTSHE
+466 NASHE

-504 QLRLGSIA
+504 QLRLGSTA
-512 PSSAGTIIS
+512 PSSAGTIVS

-549 SGAFKLYLYKGNNSY
+549 SGSFKLYLYKGNSAY

-591 FYDAE
+591 FYGAGNSGFWKNYGASSRDLAYYGWSLP
-596 FEAILSEDVFAEV
+596 FEGNGS
-609 QKIMA
+609 
-614 YNAVE
+614 
-619 KGPQVRNKYN
+619 
-629 ALLAGKAYCANCKTA
+629 
-644 MVHTYTKKMGAKVYR
+644 YTKHIAVSSFSSTTYLYAEGFPSGLELSQIVLRFDSELPDTSSAEDEIQKNVFRLRTNDDTVCEEQLPAIPANR
-659 YYICSNATKRG
+659 PYYIYPKRG
-670 WKNCPHPSLSAP
+670 LP
-682 ELESYIVSELERIS
+682 ELY
-696 GDAKLRDEVIDSFYE
+696 Y
-711 KANAELAETVK
+711 
-722 NENSVKRTLTEIRK
+722 
-736 KISSGTDSLELR
+736 SLE
-748 KKESDIS
+748 IAPMYAC
-755 GTLSEIGIER
+755 
-765 QKLEN
+765 N
-770 RIRCGKD
+770 CGGSVD
-777 RLGQIFADFGLLWRK
+777 LIFTK
-792 LNFKE
+792 VS

>member
-1 MTLFIDIEN
+1 MTLFIDVEN
-10 KKLVQSLTSDRSVPA
+10 KKLVQSLTSDRSVSA
-25 PIFMQGDNEPL
+25 PVFMQGDNEPL
-36 EIFLLQKGGESLYEI
+36 EIFLLQKGVESLYEI
-51 KQLVVGT
+51 KPLVVGT

-81 ALNPNGAAEVVLPLN
+81 TLNPNGGAEVVLPLN

-110 TAFLEVEYSNTA
+110 TAFLEVEYSDTA
-122 GRIITILQT
+122 GRIVTILQT

-148 QEQFYDKVYTDA
+148 QEQFYDRVYTDTV
-160 IFSKKSANLSDLADK
+160 FSKKSANLSDLADK
-175 SASRKNLDVYAK
+175 SASRTNLDVYAK
-187 SEVYNK
+187 GEVYNK
-193 SEVDVQEAKNLKKAS
+193 SQIDAQEAKNLKKAS

-216 SAARTNL
+216 TVARTNL
-223 DVPQKRELFKYMKC
+223 DVPQKRDLFKYMKC

-247 TSEYGATLG
+247 PSEYGATLG

-265 TFLTIYLPE
+265 TFLTVYLPE
-274 STAYYTQLY
+274 PTAYYTQLY
-283 AISYADSGMF
+283 AVSYADSGMF
-293 IPEISADGRTLKLG
+293 IPEISADGRTLRLG
-307 YIYQESESGGSEIV
+307 YIYQESESGGTETV
-321 ERTAAISKAIEYGD
+321 EKTAAILKAIEYGD

-349 KGIELVSSGVIPEE
+349 KGIELVSSGVIPDE
-363 LSITGASL
+363 LSITGASS

-393 SNEGKT
+393 ASEGKT
-399 SKINYSIEDFANG
+399 AKINYSIEDFANG
-412 NLPPKG
+412 NFPPKG

-424 HYFRNTFASSFTHNS
+424 HYFRSTFASSFTRNS

-453 KDVLKISLVPDTY
+453 KNALKISLLPDTY

-471 YELPTK
+471 YELPSK

-491 IYLPTTNPNITKV
+491 IYLPTTNPNIAKV

-512 PSSAGTIIS
+512 PASAGTIVS

-549 SGAFKLYLYKGNNSY
+549 SGSFKLYLYKGTSAY

-591 FYDAE
+591 FLRRGKFGTLEEPRRVEQGLGVLRLVAAVRGKQKLYKAHCGFVV
-596 FEAILSEDVFAEV
+596 FEHDVSLRGGFPDELGAFADCPALRFGAARHFDCRRRNPEERLPT
-609 QKIMA
+609 QDGRRHGLGGA
-614 YNAVE
+614 ASRDSRQQAVLHI
-619 KGPQVRNKYN
+619 PQVQ
-629 ALLAGKAYCANCKTA
+629 T
-644 MVHTYTKKMGAKVYR
+644 
-659 YYICSNATKRG
+659 S
-670 WKNCPHPSLSAP
+670 
-682 ELESYIVSELERIS
+682 
-696 GDAKLRDEVIDSFYE
+696 
-711 KANAELAETVK
+711 
-722 NENSVKRTLTEIRK
+722 RTLLFAGSRA
-736 KISSGTDSLELR
+736 DVCVQLR
-748 KKESDIS
+748 RF
-755 GTLSEIGIER
+755 GR
-765 QKLEN
+765 
-770 RIRCGKD
+770 
-777 RLGQIFADFGLLWRK
+777 FDFHKG
-792 LNFKE
+792 